1 MEVKFSNF
9 KGFGGEHSLEIAPL
23 TLVFGENSAG
33 KSSLLELQR
42 RYWDTPSTSPLRA
55 ESRGREKSG
64 GGLSLAHKHMRSKK
78 IMMRREGM
86 TFSQHLT
93 ETLTIAIET
102 EWAYEAQSRFPAT
115 GNGNFN
121 PHRIRYETSEGSFSG
136 KAEPIDKAVFQF
148 LLNRVEVRRV
158 VESALRNWKMDQGS
172 PDIFNP
178 NSDFWDLLTNPHEAG
193 FKPLPGPLLPGEM
206 LAMVLPALRS
216 TSTEIRVG
224 LYWFSVQGAFDDQ
237 VGAVLEWLL
246 GALFELPVHEQVD
259 ARRERTPQEN
269 LRVQVS
275 LDVSKTLYSVHIPAI
290 RPELP
295 AVFRV
300 DVDPTAPSPPFD
312 PTSPERYLNWILG
325 SGGYGPDYDEKGHS
339 LHSRRFGDRIPDRDG
354 VGAVNAGFER
364 LGIPHR
370 LHAKADD
377 SAPLQRAKIYLEDLR
392 SGVKAEPIAVG
403 SGIAQVLP
411 IVAAVEL
418 LGPRTLLSVEQPELH
433 LHPRL
438 QANLGEYLCD
448 RATASLEPTIVET
461 HSELLVLRVLRM
473 IREGRTD
480 PSKVAVY
487 YVGDTSEGPQI
498 TRMRIDANG
507 EFIDEWP
514 AGFFEERLDELF

>member
-42 RYWDTPSTSPLRA
+42 RYWDTPSTNPLKA
-55 ESRGREKSG
+55 ESES
-64 GGLSLAHKHMRSKK
+64 GLSLANKHKRSKK
-78 IMMRREGM
+78 IMMRRSGM

-102 EWAYEAQSRFPAT
+102 EWVYEARSRFPAAS
-115 GNGNFN
+115 NDNFN

-136 KAEPIDKAVFQF
+136 KAEPIDKNVFQF

-158 VESALRNWKMDQGS
+158 VESALRNWKMDQES

-178 NSDFWDLLTNPHEAG
+178 NSDFWDLLTNPHETG
-193 FKPLPGPLLPGEM
+193 FKPLPGPLSPGEM

-216 TSTEIRVG
+216 TSTKIHVG
-224 LYWFSVQGAFDDQ
+224 PTWLRVQGDDFDNQ

-246 GALFELPVHEQVD
+246 GALFELPVHAQVD
-259 ARRERTPQEN
+259 ARRERTPQERTRWSPQDSKPSN
-269 LRVQVS
+269 LGE
-275 LDVSKTLYSVHIPAI
+275 KFYSIHIPAI

-295 AVFRV
+295 AWFRV
-300 DVDPTAPSPPFD
+300 DREAPSPTFD
-312 PTSPERYLNWILG
+312 PTKPELYLNWILG
-325 SGGYGPDYDEKGHS
+325 SGGYGPDFDKKGDP
-339 LHSRRFGDRIPDRDG
+339 LHRRRFGDRIPDKDG
-354 VGAVNAGFER
+354 VRAVNAGFER
-364 LGIPHR
+364 LEIPHR
-370 LHAKADD
+370 LHVKVDD

-418 LGPRTLLSVEQPELH
+418 LGPRALLSVEQPELH

-448 RATASLEPTIVET
+448 RATASSEPIIVET

-514 AGFFEERLDELF
+514 TGFFEERLDELF

>member
-1 MEVKFSNF
+1 M
-9 KGFGGEHSLEIAPL
+9 EIAPL
-23 TLVFGENSAG
+23 TLVYGANSVG

-55 ESRGREKSG
+55 ESRDREKSG
-64 GGLSLAHKHMRSKK
+64 GGLSLAHKHMRSKR
-78 IMMRREGM
+78 ITMRREGM

-102 EWAYEAQSRFPAT
+102 EWAYEARSSFPAAS
-115 GNGNFN
+115 NDNFN

-172 PDIFNP
+172 PDIFDP
-178 NSDFWDLLTNPHEAG
+178 NSDFWDLLTNPHETG
-193 FKPLPGPLLPGEM
+193 FNPLPGPLSPGEM

-224 LYWFSVQGAFDDQ
+224 PSWFEVRGAFDDQ

-269 LRVQVS
+269 LLARTS
-275 LDVSKTLYSVHIPAI
+275 LDVSKTLYSAHIPAI
-290 RPELP
+290 RPALP
-295 AVFRV
+295 AVFPV
-300 DVDPTAPSPPFD
+300 DVDREAPSPPFD

-325 SGGYGPDYDEKGHS
+325 SGGYGEDHDEKGRS
-339 LHSRRFGDRIPDRDG
+339 LYRRRFDDRIPDKDG
-354 VGAVNAGFER
+354 VRAVNAGFER

-370 LHAKADD
+370 LHVKVDD
-377 SAPLQRAKIYLEDLR
+377 SATYTHRAKIYLEDLR
-392 SGVKAEPIAVG
+392 SGVKAKPIAVG

-418 LGPRTLLSVEQPELH
+418 LGPRALLSIEQPELH

-448 RATASLEPTIVET
+448 RATASSEPTIVET

-473 IREGRTD
+473 VREGKTD